1 MLKHL
6 KHSEK
11 KGSYKNRFKDENDK
25 LRRERK
31 RIMKRMK
38 KKYKKLREKSSKH
51 KIWRQS
57 YERRIRDLEGA
68 FRAFKTDMMNKMR
81 EKQSSDIA
89 KSLDKIQQKFAEKRE
104 KKKAMRFVDKMAKKV
119 GKKVESK
126 KKLAKKVKDSKFA
139 KEAAKDQ
146 KLLDNVA
153 SLAAGVSKKG
163 VSEGWAWEN
172 ERTDKD
178 DDVFNYFKAVPDSAK
193 DFGFHYPP
201 KAKGTA
207 NKQPAPGKGKTQAKS
222 KAPAT
227 ISATLKKKAEKFA
240 KKTATLLKGE
250 YVQHRCRKKLRK
262 CKARLQKHLKIL
274 RECEKDNDGDDA
286 PCWEEVKKTNELVMN
301 EYHQCNQLKK
311 KCKVSG
317 KIGKKGEKFKD
328 RVSEEVD
335 EMDKKF
341 TDEVD
346 AMKGDDDDR
355 PRQETHESH
364 ESGAD
369 NGYKPPKIPDVA
381 AAKAKQE
388 NAETTGDPNVV
399 SNGKQIIIRGGVQ
412 HFYLKP
418 AGATPKGKKDKDGQS
433 KEDLE
438 FDGPQIDIDDSSD
451 TDKTDLNDPYLYD
464 FFKADANS
472 VREPVKGY
480 NKPFGHNVDTSKR
493 ASNNGWSG
501 WAGKKYRQFTQFF
514 GRRLLTA
521 EP

>member
-1 MLKHL
+1 M
-6 KHSEK
+6 
-11 KGSYKNRFKDENDK
+11 
-25 LRRERK
+25 
-31 RIMKRMK
+31 
-38 KKYKKLREKSSKH
+38 
-51 KIWRQS
+51 
-57 YERRIRDLEGA
+57 
-68 FRAFKTDMMNKMR
+68 
-81 EKQSSDIA
+81 
-89 KSLDKIQQKFAEKRE
+89 
-104 KKKAMRFVDKMAKKV
+104 
-119 GKKVESK
+119 
-126 KKLAKKVKDSKFA
+126 
-139 KEAAKDQ
+139 
-146 KLLDNVA
+146 
-153 SLAAGVSKKG
+153 
-163 VSEGWAWEN
+163 
-172 ERTDKD
+172 
-178 DDVFNYFKAVPDSAK
+178 
-193 DFGFHYPP
+193 
-201 KAKGTA
+201 
-207 NKQPAPGKGKTQAKS
+207 
-222 KAPAT
+222 
-227 ISATLKKKAEKFA
+227 
-240 KKTATLLKGE
+240 
-250 YVQHRCRKKLRK
+250 

-274 RECEKDNDGDDA
+274 RECEKDKDGDDA

-317 KIGKKGEKFKD
+317 KLGKKGEKFKD

-451 TDKTDLNDPYLYD
+451 NDKTDLNDPYLTHTDKLMKDKNLVKNYTGEDLSDNELQSLYD

-514 GRRLLTA
+514 GRRLLSA
-521 EP
+521 EPSEPVSIAEDTVSV